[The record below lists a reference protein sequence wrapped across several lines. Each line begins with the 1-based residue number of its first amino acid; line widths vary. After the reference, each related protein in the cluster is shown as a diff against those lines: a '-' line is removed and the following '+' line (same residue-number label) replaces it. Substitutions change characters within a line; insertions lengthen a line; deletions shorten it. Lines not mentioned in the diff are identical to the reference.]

1 MTTTTT
7 KPAEAPA
14 MPIADR
20 LEHCARFT
28 GLDAVREL
36 LLEAAAAVRKRD
48 AVVKLL
54 EGELQARAQV
64 QGEPVA
70 WMHWSNG
77 PVRVFMNKDVAMM
90 ELDRLNREY
99 PLDADDRKMR
109 PLIFGDTAPQPAQA
123 TQAEV
128 TDGIR
133 PEDFTVDVVVKP
145 MGGFAPVNTQGVRVT
160 HKPTGISV
168 TCDAARSQHTNRQQ
182 AFEKL
187 SAILALR
194 PERVPMTDAALSER
208 ARIVDLIEDRACKHN
223 GTHLLTLE
231 LNQLADVIKSG
242 LGWLEYE
249 RYKHNTAQVKKED
262 E

>member
-1 MTTTTT
+1 MTDTNQLPEPELGYIKTD
-7 KPAEAPA
+7 KSNQPAFSARQMREAMKHA
-14 MPIADR
+14 
-20 LEHCARFT
+20 
-28 GLDAVREL
+28 
-36 LLEAAAAVRKRD
+36 
-48 AVVKLL
+48 
-54 EGELQARAQV
+54 LQARAQV

-70 WMHWSNG
+70 WLHWSNG

-123 TQAEV
+123 VQAEV
-128 TDGIR
+128 TDDIR

-168 TCDAARSQHTNRQQ
+168 TCDVARSQHANRNQ

-187 SAILALR
+187 CTILALR
-194 PERVPMTDAALSER
+194 PERVPMTDDERNDMICTVTTLCAKLSRQAIAGMAIDWTE
-208 ARIVDLIEDRACKHN
+208 AHHGI
-223 GTHLLTLE
+223 
-231 LNQLADVIKSG
+231 
-242 LGWLEYE
+242 
-249 RYKHNTAQVKKED
+249 TAQAKKETP
-262 E
+262 